1 MRERE
6 REREREQ
13 SRSREYT
20 LGAAAVSALPR
31 TRRGSQA
38 KEHFYIAAGESS
50 GTLVRGFGPGRAP
63 PSYVGMWPAFWND
76 LAAKLT

>member
-1 MRERE
+1 
-6 REREREQ
+6 
-13 SRSREYT
+13 
-20 LGAAAVSALPR
+20 V
-31 TRRGSQA
+31 